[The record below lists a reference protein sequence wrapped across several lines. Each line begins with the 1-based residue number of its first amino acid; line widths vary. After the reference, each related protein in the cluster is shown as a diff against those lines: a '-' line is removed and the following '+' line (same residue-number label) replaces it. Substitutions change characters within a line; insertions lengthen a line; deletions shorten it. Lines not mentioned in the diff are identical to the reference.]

1 MKYQGLSQFYSEA
14 KIVWI
19 IFSIF
24 VFKLKSVMRYH
35 MFNSLEVDFSI
46 FVQDR
51 FFVYDN
57 ICCMLRYC
65 DLVFV
70 FIYFNKFSVVD
81 FGQLQE

>member
-1 MKYQGLSQFYSEA
+1 
-14 KIVWI
+14 
-19 IFSIF
+19 
-24 VFKLKSVMRYH
+24 

-46 FVQDR
+46 FFQDR
-51 FFVYDN
+51 FLVYDN